1 MIKKG
6 IVAACIVYVSV
17 FGALRKN
24 PSLKQ
29 QLLENKPLTPR
40 IYKARDNQTK
50 FVFVVPSYNN
60 KQWYRRNLGSIF
72 TQNYDNYRVI
82 YIDDC
87 SPDNTGE
94 LVAEYVQELGKA
106 DRVTLIRNTKRM
118 RAMANI
124 YKAVHMCAD
133 DEVVVML
140 DGDDWLAYEHVLETL
155 NTIYANPQVWLT
167 FGSFCMFP
175 EGKGWAANIP
185 QDVVDMN
192 AFRFFQP
199 APSHLRTF
207 YAGLF
212 KKIDKQ
218 DLCEDGEFYE
228 YTYDLAMMFPMIE
241 MAAERFRFIAQVM
254 YVYNDANSIND
265 HKTGKIKQRKTDL
278 RIRNK
283 VRYERIP
290 TLFDSEC

>member
-1 MIKKG
+1 MLKKG
-6 IVAACIVYVSV
+6 MIIAWISYASM
-17 FGALRKN
+17 FAALRQN
-24 PSLKQ
+24 ARLKQ
-29 QLLENKPLTPR
+29 QLLEDKPLTQKM
-40 IYKARDNQTK
+40 YKAEANQTK
-50 FVFVVPSYNN
+50 FVFVVASYNN

-72 TQNYDNYRVI
+72 LQNYDNYRVI

-94 LVAEYVQELGKA
+94 LVEQYAQGL
-106 DRVTLIRNTKRM
+106 DQTHRMTLIRNTTRTK
-118 RAMANI
+118 AMANI

-133 DEVVVML
+133 DEVVVIL
-140 DGDDWLAYEHVLETL
+140 DGDDWLASEHVLETL

-175 EGKGWAANIP
+175 EGQGWAANIS

-207 YAGLF
+207 YAKLF
-212 KKIDKQ
+212 KKIDRE
-218 DLCEDGEFYE
+218 DLSEDGQFYE

-241 MAAERFRFIAQVM
+241 MAGERFRFIAQVL

-265 HKTGKIKQRKTDL
+265 HKIGKIRQRQTDL

-283 VRYERIP
+283 TRYERIP
-290 TLFDSEC
+290 ILFDNEC